1 MIGRKEQHCIFKQ
14 SKKVKRKRRKKI
26 HNYGRKINNLKGKD
40 GNIKH
45 KK

>member
-14 SKKVKRKRRKKI
+14 NKKVKRKKEEKK
-26 HNYGRKINNLKGKD
+26 HNYGRKTNNLKGKD